1 MEKKDQQ
8 QQERFYWNLAFIIFL
23 LFIASII
30 ALYSGQTQAT
40 VPDNY
45 VLQQVVWFII
55 GALIVALAMFL
66 EPDQYKKLAWV
77 FYAVGVLSL
86 IALHFAPESIAPVTK
101 GAKSWFKIPKV
112 GSIQPSEF
120 MKVFLILGLSRL
132 IADHN
137 EKYARIKNVKT
148 DFWLLIKI
156 GLVAI
161 VPLAL
166 IAMQSDMGTALIIAA
181 ITLGM
186 ILISGI
192 TWKILAPAF
201 LGITLLGGA
210 VFVIILY
217 FPELLEGVVEQYQMS
232 RIYSWLDPYKYAR
245 TSGYQLIL
253 ALQAVGS
260 GGISGK
266 GFMAKEVFVPD
277 RHTDFIFSVIA
288 EEYGFIG
295 ASALISLFFLL
306 IYHIVKVALETDSP
320 FNSYICAGIISM
332 ITFQV
337 FQNIGMNIQLLPI
350 TGIPLPFISY
360 GGSSMMGTMMAM
372 GLVFS
377 IKFYHKKYMFTSDD
391 E

>member
-30 ALYSGQTQAT
+30 ALYSAQTQAT

-45 VLQQVVWFII
+45 VLQQVVWYII
-55 GALIVALAMFL
+55 GSVIVAMALFL

-77 FYAVGVLSL
+77 FYAAGVLSL

-201 LGITLLGGA
+201 LGVALLGGA
-210 VFVIILY
+210 VFMIILY

-277 RHTDFIFSVIA
+277 RHTDFIFSVVA
-288 EEYGFIG
+288 EEFGFIG

>member
-30 ALYSGQTQAT
+30 ALYSAQTQAT

-45 VLQQVVWFII
+45 VLQQVVWYII
-55 GALIVALAMFL
+55 GSVIVAMALFL

-77 FYAVGVLSL
+77 FYAAGVLSL

-201 LGITLLGGA
+201 LGVALLGGA

-277 RHTDFIFSVIA
+277 RHTDFIFSVVA
-288 EEYGFIG
+288 EEFGFIG

>member
-40 VPDNY
+40 VPGNY
-45 VLQQVVWFII
+45 VLQQVVWYII
-55 GALIVALAMFL
+55 GSLIVAMAMFL

-166 IAMQSDMGTALIIAA
+166 IAMRVGYGDSFDHRRHHPRHDPHLGDYLENPCPRFFGYYLTRWSGLHDHPLFPRIA
-181 ITLGM
+181 
-186 ILISGI
+186 
-192 TWKILAPAF
+192 
-201 LGITLLGGA
+201 
-210 VFVIILY
+210 
-217 FPELLEGVVEQYQMS
+217 
-232 RIYSWLDPYKYAR
+232 
-245 TSGYQLIL
+245 
-253 ALQAVGS
+253 
-260 GGISGK
+260 
-266 GFMAKEVFVPD
+266 
-277 RHTDFIFSVIA
+277 
-288 EEYGFIG
+288 
-295 ASALISLFFLL
+295 
-306 IYHIVKVALETDSP
+306 
-320 FNSYICAGIISM
+320 
-332 ITFQV
+332 
-337 FQNIGMNIQLLPI
+337 
-350 TGIPLPFISY
+350 
-360 GGSSMMGTMMAM
+360 
-372 GLVFS
+372 
-377 IKFYHKKYMFTSDD
+377 
-391 E
+391 

>member
-1 MEKKDQQ
+1 M
-8 QQERFYWNLAFIIFL
+8 
-23 LFIASII
+23 
-30 ALYSGQTQAT
+30 
-40 VPDNY
+40 
-45 VLQQVVWFII
+45 
-55 GALIVALAMFL
+55 
-66 EPDQYKKLAWV
+66 
-77 FYAVGVLSL
+77 
-86 IALHFAPESIAPVTK
+86 
-101 GAKSWFKIPKV
+101 
-112 GSIQPSEF
+112 
-120 MKVFLILGLSRL
+120 
-132 IADHN
+132 
-137 EKYARIKNVKT
+137 
-148 DFWLLIKI
+148 
-156 GLVAI
+156 
-161 VPLAL
+161 
-166 IAMQSDMGTALIIAA
+166 
-181 ITLGM
+181 
-186 ILISGI
+186 
-192 TWKILAPAF
+192 
-201 LGITLLGGA
+201 
-210 VFVIILY
+210 IILY

-232 RIYSWLDPYKYAR
+232 RIYSWLDPYKYAH

-360 GGSSMMGTMMAM
+360 GGSSMMATMMAM

>member
-192 TWKILAPAF
+192 TWKILIPAF

-217 FPELLEGVVEQYQMS
+217 FPELLEGVVQQYQMS

>member
-40 VPDNY
+40 VPGNY
-45 VLQQVVWFII
+45 VLQQVVWYII
-55 GALIVALAMFL
+55 GSLIVAMAMFL

-132 IADHN
+132 IDDHN

-161 VPLAL
+161 VPLVL
-166 IAMQSDMGTALIIAA
+166 IFMESDMGTALIIAA

-192 TWKILAPAF
+192 TWKILFPAF

-210 VFVIILY
+210 VFMIILY
-217 FPELLEGVVEQYQMS
+217 FPELLEGVVQQYQMS
-232 RIYSWLDPYKYAR
+232 RIYSWIDPYKYAH

>member
-192 TWKILAPAF
+192 TWKILIPAF

-360 GGSSMMGTMMAM
+360 GGSSMMATMMAM

>member
-30 ALYSGQTQAT
+30 ALYSAQTQAT

-45 VLQQVVWFII
+45 VLQQVVWYII
-55 GALIVALAMFL
+55 GSVIVAMALFL

-77 FYAVGVLSL
+77 FYAAGVLSL

-201 LGITLLGGA
+201 LGVALLGGA
-210 VFVIILY
+210 VFMIILY

-277 RHTDFIFSVIA
+277 RHTDFIFSVVA
-288 EEYGFIG
+288 EEFGFIG

-391 E
+391 D

>member
-192 TWKILAPAF
+192 TWKILIPAF

-210 VFVIILY
+210 VFMIILY

>member
-192 TWKILAPAF
+192 TWKILFPAF

-217 FPELLEGVVEQYQMS
+217 FPELLEGIVEQYQMS

>member
-30 ALYSGQTQAT
+30 ALYSAQTQAT

-45 VLQQVVWFII
+45 VLQQVVWYII
-55 GALIVALAMFL
+55 GSVIVAMALFL

-77 FYAVGVLSL
+77 FYAAGVLSL

-201 LGITLLGGA
+201 LGVALLGGA

-277 RHTDFIFSVIA
+277 RHTDFIFSVVA
-288 EEYGFIG
+288 EEFGFIG

-391 E
+391 D

>member
-192 TWKILAPAF
+192 TWKILIPAF